1 MEKENLLKYY
11 HTYTK
16 INDLYSLFD
25 DAAPNELL
33 RINDDLH
40 KNSKNSC
47 KHDVDNLFKDIFPKI
62 LKQLNK
68 DNKIN
73 ESIFVDE
80 SRVNELLLINS
91 NDFDLIKIVRIC
103 KELNLACE
111 NNSYLSIAMLSRALI
126 DHVPPIFGCKN
137 FQGVSNNYN
146 GSRSFKKHM
155 EQLNNSLRKIG
166 DQYLHTHIRRK
177 EVLPTF
183 VQVNFSSDIDVLL
196 SEIVRLLKN

>member
-1 MEKENLLKYY
+1 MDEN
-11 HTYTK
+11 
-16 INDLYSLFD
+16 
-25 DAAPNELL
+25 
-33 RINDDLH
+33 
-40 KNSKNSC
+40 
-47 KHDVDNLFKDIFPKI
+47 
-62 LKQLNK
+62 
-68 DNKIN
+68 
-73 ESIFVDE
+73 
-80 SRVNELLLINS
+80 RVNELLLINS

-111 NNSYLSIAMLSRALI
+111 NNSHLSIAMLSRALI

-146 GSRSFKKHM
+146 GSKSFKKHM

-166 DQYLHTHIRRK
+166 DQYLHTQIRRK